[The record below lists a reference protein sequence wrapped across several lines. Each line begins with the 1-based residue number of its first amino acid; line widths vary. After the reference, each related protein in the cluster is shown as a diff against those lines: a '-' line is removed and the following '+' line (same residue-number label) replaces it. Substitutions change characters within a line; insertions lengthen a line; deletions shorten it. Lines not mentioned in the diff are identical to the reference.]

1 VPVKIVEWLI
11 IIIISI
17 PIFLLLTIGFSAARV
32 FLAISIYVSFI
43 STYIIPPLKKKNFK
57 KFIGKSIWWY
67 FSPILVVLVYF
78 PVSILIYLQGYGY
91 GLYNS
96 NDVVLILLNYIPTIS
111 ATILMLILF
120 VLTIKNFTFETNEE
134 ARDWFLNIQNEMKN
148 LNYLPFKSHE
158 YLRKYEQIKDMI

>member
-1 VPVKIVEWLI
+1 MEWLI

-67 FSPILVVLVYF
+67 FSPILVILVYF

-120 VLTIKNFTFETNEE
+120 VHLEYNLSTREKFE
-134 ARDWFLNIQNEMKN
+134 L
-148 LNYLPFKSHE
+148 
-158 YLRKYEQIKDMI
+158 KDTY